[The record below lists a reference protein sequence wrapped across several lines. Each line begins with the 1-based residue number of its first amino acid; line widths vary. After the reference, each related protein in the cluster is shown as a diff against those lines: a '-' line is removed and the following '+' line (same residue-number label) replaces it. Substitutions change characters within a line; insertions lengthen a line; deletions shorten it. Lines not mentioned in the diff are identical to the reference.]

1 MRPRNRFQRRPVSA
15 LAGCLLG
22 VALFTAPARAGDDK
36 VLTVVTWGG
45 AYEASQ
51 RAAYFEPF
59 TAKTGI
65 PVKTVRYDGDVQALR
80 DHLRHKTEGG
90 PSWDVIDM
98 VRSEAS
104 TACDEG
110 LLTPLDA
117 SIVADAP
124 DGTSAQDDF
133 IEGAFNRCDI
143 TQLVYATVI
152 AYDDRAFP
160 GVKPRTIDDFFDLE
174 KFPGKRALRK
184 APVGILE
191 WALLSRSVPRQQLYN
206 LLSTERGLNLAFR
219 QLDRIRDAIVWWR
232 GGDEPVE
239 LLKSGKAAMA
249 SGYNGRFFNAGA
261 IEGEPISVIWDGQLL
276 DYNSWAIPAGTDN
289 RALAERFIRFATR
302 TENMAVQSNLISY
315 GPARKSAQRRVGLH
329 AKTGMPMRPHMP
341 TARNHLENA
350 VRRDDEWYVQTH
362 DVRYKHFEAWLD
374 NNKQTGNTQSGQP
387 EK

>member
-1 MRPRNRFQRRPVSA
+1 
-15 LAGCLLG
+15 
-22 VALFTAPARAGDDK
+22 
-36 VLTVVTWGG
+36 
-45 AYEASQ
+45 
-51 RAAYFEPF
+51 
-59 TAKTGI
+59 
-65 PVKTVRYDGDVQALR
+65 
-80 DHLRHKTEGG
+80 
-90 PSWDVIDM
+90 
-98 VRSEAS
+98 
-104 TACDEG
+104 
-110 LLTPLDA
+110 
-117 SIVADAP
+117 
-124 DGTSAQDDF
+124 
-133 IEGAFNRCDI
+133 
-143 TQLVYATVI
+143 
-152 AYDDRAFP
+152 
-160 GVKPRTIDDFFDLE
+160 
-174 KFPGKRALRK
+174 
-184 APVGILE
+184 
-191 WALLSRSVPRQQLYN
+191 
-206 LLSTERGLNLAFR
+206 
-219 QLDRIRDAIVWWR
+219 
-232 GGDEPVE
+232 
-239 LLKSGKAAMA
+239 MA

>member
-206 LLSTERGLNLAFR
+206 LLSTERG
-219 QLDRIRDAIVWWR
+219 
-232 GGDEPVE
+232 
-239 LLKSGKAAMA
+239 
-249 SGYNGRFFNAGA
+249 
-261 IEGEPISVIWDGQLL
+261 
-276 DYNSWAIPAGTDN
+276 
-289 RALAERFIRFATR
+289 
-302 TENMAVQSNLISY
+302 
-315 GPARKSAQRRVGLH
+315 
-329 AKTGMPMRPHMP
+329 
-341 TARNHLENA
+341 
-350 VRRDDEWYVQTH
+350 
-362 DVRYKHFEAWLD
+362 
-374 NNKQTGNTQSGQP
+374 
-387 EK
+387 

>member
-1 MRPRNRFQRRPVSA
+1 MKLRNRFKACSIATMTSFLVGVILLSA
-15 LAGCLLG
+15 S
-22 VALFTAPARAGDDK
+22 ARAGDNK

-65 PVKTVRYDGDVQALR
+65 PVKTVRYDGDVQTLR
-80 DHLRHKTEGG
+80 DHINNKTEDSL
-90 PSWDVIDM
+90 SWDVIDM
-98 VRSEAS
+98 IRSEAG
-104 TACDEG
+104 TACDGG
-110 LLTPLDA
+110 LLLPLDVD
-117 SIVADAP
+117 ILADAP
-124 DGTSAQDDF
+124 DGTPAQEDF
-133 IEGAFNRCDI
+133 IKGAINRCDI
-143 TQLVYATVI
+143 IQLVFATVI

-160 GVKPRTIDDFFDLE
+160 GVKPQTIEDFFDLE

-206 LLSTERGLNLAFR
+206 LLSTERGLNLAFQ
-219 QLDRIRDAIVWWR
+219 QLDRIRDAIVWWQ
-232 GGDEPVE
+232 GGDESVE

-261 IEGEPISVIWDGQLL
+261 IEGEPVSVIWDGQLL
-276 DYNSWAIPAGTDN
+276 DYNSWAIPANAEN

-302 TENMAVQSNLISY
+302 TENMATQANLISY
-315 GPARKSAQRRVGLH
+315 GPARKSAQRRVGLN
-329 AKTGMPMRPHMP
+329 AKTGVPMRPHMP
-341 TARNHLENA
+341 TAKNHLKNA
-350 VRRDDEWYVQTH
+350 VRRDDQWYVQTH
-362 DVRYKHFEAWLD
+362 DVRYKHFEEWLEND
-374 NNKQTGNTQSGQP
+374 EQAGKTQSDSS